1 MRIIT
6 VTLSEPLNCGGLL
19 ISMFTQTKGLL
30 FLLTFFFENRVKT
43 KYLQMLTKCS
53 NFWAIFIFGP
63 LTIVLQKSIQLMTRI
78 DQFALKIQKA
88 KKYPWGETWDSKR
101 STESRISPL
110 LSYFLSQHLK
120 SAINECR
127 HYTNLPGNFEFI
139 LPPKIPNC
147 SFKPPNLKFPLVLL
161 LLWIWSNLPFG
172 TSPHNLL
179 LLHDKSCICMHP
191 YSSWNF
197 FLFF

>member
-1 MRIIT
+1 
-6 VTLSEPLNCGGLL
+6 
-19 ISMFTQTKGLL
+19 
-30 FLLTFFFENRVKT
+30 
-43 KYLQMLTKCS
+43 MLKCS

-161 LLWIWSNLPFG
+161 LLWIRSSLPFG

-179 LLHDKSCICMHP
+179 LLHNKSCICMHP
-191 YSSWNF
+191 YSRCGKQILGGFDSWNF
-197 FLFF
+197 FLFFLIVLLNSSPSVRWRP